1 MWKWM
6 LLATLMVVVAG
17 LALAY
22 GYYRSAM
29 AEADRAMAEVE
40 AQIRPAAGN
49 FDPATLVGLPEI
61 AQRYFGHAIAR
72 GTRLST
78 AVRLEMEGTFLLGDA
93 TQFQTY
99 SMHARQVLAP
109 PSAFVWIPEM
119 KAGVMQITGSDA
131 LVNGRGWTRFWING
145 LLPVVGV
152 QTSADLVRSALSR
165 AAMEAVWV
173 PASLLPSNGVA
184 WEQTGP
190 NTARLS
196 FATGVEPVDV
206 TLDEDGR
213 VLEIVTMRWS
223 NATPDQTFRLQPFGG
238 RAEAEATFG
247 GFTVPSQ
254 LKVGNHYGTDD
265 YLPFFQATITS
276 AHYL

>member
-22 GYYRSAM
+22 RYYRSAL
-29 AEADRAMAEVE
+29 AEADQAMGEVE
-40 AQIRPAAGN
+40 AQVRPAAGR
-49 FDPATLVGLPEI
+49 FDPATLAELPEI
-61 AQRYFGHAIAR
+61 AQRYFRHAIAP
-72 GTRLST
+72 GTPLST
-78 AVRLEMEGTFLLGDA
+78 AVRLEMDGTFLLGDA
-93 TQFQTY
+93 KQFQTY
-99 SMHARQVLAP
+99 SMRARQVLAP

-119 KAGVMQITGSDA
+119 KSGVMQITGSDA

-145 LLPVVGV
+145 LLPVVNV
-152 QTSADLVRSALSR
+152 QTSTDLVRSALSR
-165 AAMEAVWV
+165 SAMEAVWV

-196 FATGVEPVDV
+196 FATGIESVDL
-206 TLDEDGR
+206 TLDGDGR

-223 NATPDQTFRLQPFGG
+223 NANSDQVFRLQPFGG
-238 RAEAEATFG
+238 RVEAEATFG
-247 GFTVPSQ
+247 GFTIPSQ
-254 LKVGNHYGTDD
+254 LKVGNHYRTDD
-265 YLPFFQATITS
+265 YLPFFQAAITS
-276 AHYL
+276 ADYL